1 MRKLF
6 LGTTLKSCF
15 DSTKNTRIP
24 THKKSKTGHGSTEI
38 HPWPISNATIRD
50 MALISKADAARALG
64 VTSEAVYAAIRTNRL
79 SVVRTGDGR
88 ELVNS
93 ATMREEWD
101 RNTQKRIGRGPKP
114 PAGTIERT
122 PKRPGELTPQERR
135 DQQADSGRNL
145 ADTNEAIPDYNE
157 SRARTEHLKAEL
169 LELERKE
176 KERILVKA
184 EEVEAKWV
192 EIITMARTKILG
204 IPTKAKQRIPDLDT
218 DAISLLDDIVR
229 ETLEDLAAKSDA

>member
-1 MRKLF
+1 
-6 LGTTLKSCF
+6 
-15 DSTKNTRIP
+15 
-24 THKKSKTGHGSTEI
+24 
-38 HPWPISNATIRD
+38 

-114 PAGTIERT
+114 PAGTTERT
-122 PKRPGELTPQERR
+122 PMRPGELTPNERR

>member
-1 MRKLF
+1 
-6 LGTTLKSCF
+6 
-15 DSTKNTRIP
+15 
-24 THKKSKTGHGSTEI
+24 
-38 HPWPISNATIRD
+38 

-114 PAGTIERT
+114 PAGTSERT

-135 DQQADSGRNL
+135 DQQADAGRNL

>member
-1 MRKLF
+1 MPLITQSEAARLLDVSKQAV
-6 LGTTLKSCF
+6 
-15 DSTKNTRIP
+15 
-24 THKKSKTGHGSTEI
+24 HKAVVSGRLTGHS
-38 HPWPISNATIRD
+38 D
-50 MALISKADAARALG
+50 SK
-64 VTSEAVYAAIRTNRL
+64 
-79 SVVRTGDGR
+79 GR
-88 ELVNS
+88 VFIDSL
-93 ATMREEWD
+93 TMREEWD

-114 PAGTIERT
+114 PAGTTERT

-135 DQQADSGRNL
+135 DQQADPGRNL

>member
-1 MRKLF
+1 
-6 LGTTLKSCF
+6 
-15 DSTKNTRIP
+15 
-24 THKKSKTGHGSTEI
+24 
-38 HPWPISNATIRD
+38 

-64 VTSEAVYAAIRTNRL
+64 VTKEAVYAAIRTNRL

-88 ELVNS
+88 ELINS
-93 ATMREEWD
+93 TTMREEWQ

-114 PAGTIERT
+114 PAGTTERT
-122 PKRPGELTPQERR
+122 PKRPGELTPAQRR
-135 DQQADSGRNL
+135 EQQAESGEASAVDLNL
-145 ADTNEAIPDYNE
+145 ARTTEDIPDYDV

-169 LELERKE
+169 LELERKQ
-176 KERILVKA
+176 KEQILVKA

-218 DAISLLDDIVR
+218 DAIGLLDDIVR
-229 ETLEDLAAKSDA
+229 ETLEDLAATSDA

>member
-1 MRKLF
+1 
-6 LGTTLKSCF
+6 
-15 DSTKNTRIP
+15 
-24 THKKSKTGHGSTEI
+24 
-38 HPWPISNATIRD
+38 

-64 VTSEAVYAAIRTNRL
+64 VTKEAVYAAIRTNRL

-88 ELVNS
+88 ELINS
-93 ATMREEWD
+93 TTMREEWQ

-114 PAGTIERT
+114 PAGTTERT
-122 PKRPGELTPQERR
+122 PKRPGELTPAQRR
-135 DQQADSGRNL
+135 EQQAESGEASAASLNL
-145 ADTNEAIPDYNE
+145 ARTTEDIPDYDV

-169 LELERKE
+169 LELERKQ
-176 KERILVKA
+176 KEQILVKA

-218 DAISLLDDIVR
+218 DAIGLLDDIVR
-229 ETLEDLAAKSDA
+229 ETLEDLAATSDA

>member
-1 MRKLF
+1 MPL
-6 LGTTLKSCF
+6 
-15 DSTKNTRIP
+15 I
-24 THKKSKTGHGSTEI
+24 THSEAARLLDVSKQAVHKAVVSGRLTGHS
-38 HPWPISNATIRD
+38 D
-50 MALISKADAARALG
+50 SK
-64 VTSEAVYAAIRTNRL
+64 
-79 SVVRTGDGR
+79 GR
-88 ELVNS
+88 VFIDSL
-93 ATMREEWD
+93 TMREEWD

-135 DQQADSGRNL
+135 DQQADQEVAASATSANL
-145 ADTNEAIPDYNE
+145 ARTTEDIPDYNE

-229 ETLEDLAAKSDA
+229 ETLEDLAAKSDT